1 MRTLRSICASLALAA
16 VVLIAAS
23 GCGQLKRIPLP
34 LGTTIDC
41 LAVSDEL
48 EALIEKGTDTPAA
61 REVAYEKV
69 RKSSCEGAG
78 QSFGRAA
85 VTGRIVQQ
93 KALLAAN
100 LVRDVE
106 TYARRSRDLEPTFR
120 DFASTRML
128 GTLYVLAPAALLK
141 HGDSE
146 TGLELLETLVHDH
159 PDVPENRLRLAEA
172 LAAAGRQDEADRAF
186 NTMAQSEGVASAFNA
201 YAAEDALIVTSTE
214 TVTGRPGIAARFQNW
229 PAGARLERTP
239 QTGRV
244 SARGDM
250 GWTWGTSTSTEPD
263 GARTA
268 GRYMTVWTR
277 DYEGN
282 WRYAFDAPVK

>member
-1 MRTLRSICASLALAA
+1 MRALRSIRPSLGLAA
-16 VVLIAAS
+16 VAIGAAVVVTAS

-48 EALIEKGTDTPAA
+48 EALIEKGTDTPAD
-61 REVAYEKV
+61 RELAYEKV
-69 RKSSCEGAG
+69 RQSPCAGAG

-106 TYARRSRDLEPTFR
+106 TYARRSRDLDPAFR

-146 TGLELLETLVHDH
+146 TGLQLLESLVHDH

-172 LAAAGRQDEADRAF
+172 YVSLGD
-186 NTMAQSEGVASAFNA
+186 
-201 YAAEDALIVTSTE
+201 TE
-214 TVTGRPGIAARFQNW
+214 
-229 PAGARLERTP
+229 
-239 QTGRV
+239 
-244 SARGDM
+244 SARPQICRCLNVRERLRRD
-250 GWTWGTSTSTEPD
+250 D
-263 GARTA
+263 QQLLNQLFAQLTA
-268 GRYMTVWTR
+268 GGKSLGC
-277 DYEGN
+277 E
-282 WRYAFDAPVK
+282 PPQ

>member
-1 MRTLRSICASLALAA
+1 MRVPRSLRARVALAA
-16 VVLIAAS
+16 VAAIGLIAAS

-34 LGTTIDC
+34 IGTTIDC

-48 EALIEKGTDTPAA
+48 EGLIEKGTDTPAA

-69 RKSSCEGAG
+69 RQSPCEGAG

-120 DFASTRML
+120 DYASTRML

-172 LAAAGRQDEADRAF
+172 FVSLGD
-186 NTMAQSEGVASAFNA
+186 
-201 YAAEDALIVTSTE
+201 TE
-214 TVTGRPGIAARFQNW
+214 
-229 PAGARLERTP
+229 
-239 QTGRV
+239 
-244 SARGDM
+244 SARPQICRCLNVRDRFRRDDQQLLNQLF
-250 GWTWGTSTSTEPD
+250 SQL
-263 GARTA
+263 TA
-268 GRYMTVWTR
+268 G
-277 DYEGN
+277 GKSLGC
-282 WRYAFDAPVK
+282 DAPK

>member
-1 MRTLRSICASLALAA
+1 VRVPRSLRARVALAA
-16 VVLIAAS
+16 VAAIGLIAAS

-34 LGTTIDC
+34 IGTTIDC

-48 EALIEKGTDTPAA
+48 EGLIEKGTDTPAA

-69 RKSSCEGAG
+69 RQSPCEGAG

-120 DFASTRML
+120 DYASTRML

-172 LAAAGRQDEADRAF
+172 FVSLGD
-186 NTMAQSEGVASAFNA
+186 
-201 YAAEDALIVTSTE
+201 TE
-214 TVTGRPGIAARFQNW
+214 
-229 PAGARLERTP
+229 
-239 QTGRV
+239 
-244 SARGDM
+244 SARPQICRCLNVRDRFRRDDQQLLNQLF
-250 GWTWGTSTSTEPD
+250 SQL
-263 GARTA
+263 TA
-268 GRYMTVWTR
+268 G
-277 DYEGN
+277 GKSLGC
-282 WRYAFDAPVK
+282 DAPK